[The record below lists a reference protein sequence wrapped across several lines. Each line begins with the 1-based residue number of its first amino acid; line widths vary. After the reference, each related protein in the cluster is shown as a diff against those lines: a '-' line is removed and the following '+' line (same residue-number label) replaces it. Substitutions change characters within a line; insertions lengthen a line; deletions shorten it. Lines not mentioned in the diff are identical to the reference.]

1 MQLSYKSQV
10 NNRPVPLTLSDYIV
24 FFFFFF
30 GGGGGGGEGVN
41 FLKVQAKT
49 YSVPQRHNEC
59 IVPRSSRPTAKGCR
73 P

>member
-24 FFFFFF
+24 VFF
-30 GGGGGGGEGVN
+30 GGGGGGGGVN
-41 FLKVQAKT
+41 FLKIQAKT